1 MLAIRFQRVG
11 RTGHAEFRIIVQE
24 AHRTPSSGRIVAQ
37 IGHYNPHTK
46 ATVLDKEKATYYVKN
61 GAQPSTRVALLMKSE
76 GVTLPSWVKI
86 DTSKARTIKNT
97 DKLRKN
103 QPAAE
108 VVVAEVVAEEPIVAE
123 EVATEEAPAAE
134 AEVPVETVEA

>member
-46 ATVLDKEKATYYVKN
+46 ATVLDKEKATFYVTN

-86 DTSKARTIKNT
+86 DASKARTVKNA

-108 VVVAEVVAEEPIVAE
+108 VVAEEPAAVE

-134 AEVPVETVEA
+134 AEAPAETVEA

>member
-11 RTGHAEFRIIVQE
+11 RSGHAEFRIIVQE

-46 ATVLDKEKATYYVKN
+46 VTKLDKEKAQFYIGN

-86 DTSKARTIKNT
+86 DSSKARSVKNT
-97 DKLRKN
+97 DKLRKH
-103 QPAAE
+103 QPAQEEPIVEEAP
-108 VVVAEVVAEEPIVAE
+108 AVVAEESEPVAE
-123 EVATEEAPAAE
+123 STEA
-134 AEVPVETVEA
+134 

>member
-11 RTGHAEFRIIVQE
+11 RSGHAEFRIIVQE

-46 ATVLDKEKATYYVKN
+46 VTKLDKEKAQFYIGN

-86 DTSKARTIKNT
+86 DASKARSVKNT
-97 DKLRKN
+97 DKLRKH
-103 QPAAE
+103 QPAQEEPIVEEAP
-108 VVVAEVVAEEPIVAE
+108 AVVAEESEPVAE
-123 EVATEEAPAAE
+123 STEA
-134 AEVPVETVEA
+134 